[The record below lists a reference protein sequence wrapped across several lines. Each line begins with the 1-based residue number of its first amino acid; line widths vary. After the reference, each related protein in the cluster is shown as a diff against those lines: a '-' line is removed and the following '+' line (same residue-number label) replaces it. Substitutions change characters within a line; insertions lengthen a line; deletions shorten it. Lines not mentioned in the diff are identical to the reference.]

1 MSVLPDIEM
10 PPSPQDE
17 VPNPLSAPEPDL
29 DTPKPD
35 TPKPEVVLEEDVD
48 VSKLESMVGDITMP
62 PPPPEPEPLKVKQVL
77 EDEAVFK
84 DVKPRKKSQKQLDHL
99 ARAREKALQVRR
111 EKSAA
116 KKQVAFA
123 ESATQQDPR
132 PKENKESVILHMS
145 VAEFQKMTEQSNLK
159 AVESYD
165 TKRKAQKRAKKEV
178 QEEFNKAN
186 QVNKQINKALG
197 VPDPDD
203 IWAQCFQ

>member
-17 VPNPLSAPEPDL
+17 VPNPLSQPEPDL
-29 DTPKPD
+29 DTPKP
-35 TPKPEVVLEEDVD
+35 EVVVEDDVD
-48 VSKLESMVGDITMP
+48 VSKLESMVGEITMP
-62 PPPPEPEPLKVKQVL
+62 IPVPEPVPEPLRVKQVL

-99 ARAREKALQVRR
+99 ARCREKAVIVRK
-111 EKSAA
+111 EKALA

-123 ESATQQDPR
+123 ETATQQDPR
-132 PKENKESVILHMS
+132 PKEKKESVILHMS
-145 VAEFQKMTEQSNLK
+145 VSEFQKMTEQSNLK
-159 AVESYD
+159 AVETYD
-165 TKRKAQKRAKKEV
+165 TKRKAQKKAKREV

>member
-1 MSVLPDIEM
+1 M
-10 PPSPQDE
+10 
-17 VPNPLSAPEPDL
+17 
-29 DTPKPD
+29 
-35 TPKPEVVLEEDVD
+35 
-48 VSKLESMVGDITMP
+48 GDITMP

-99 ARAREKALQVRR
+99 ARCREKALQVRR

-145 VAEFQKMTEQSNLK
+145 VSEFQKMTEQSNLK

-165 TKRKAQKRAKKEV
+165 TKRKAQKRAKREV